1 MATFRRKRYKKYKS
15 RTKSRRNYTN
25 KRRGKKTLRGGGEV
39 EVNKVKELGRSILDY
54 MIPLTKN
61 IVDLYSKIPS
71 GTVVHR
77 DSYYYN
83 TIISSNVTPLA
94 SNLSLYITYVKENMV
109 TLFTAN
115 NATIN
120 KYISEF
126 EKNVEGYNETI
137 TNIRILFGDQDS
149 DYNIIKTIEEVS
161 AYISEI
167 QKLMYNIGMYINNE
181 TPTDNNINDFDITN
195 INDFDITK
203 LHDNSINLETMYEE
217 KKVKK
222 GMLRSLFRDRF

>member
-61 IVDLYSKIPS
+61 IVDLLYSKIPS
-71 GTVVHR
+71 GTVVHK
-77 DSYYYN
+77 DTDYYN
-83 TIISSNVTPLA
+83 TIISSKVTPMA

-120 KYISEF
+120 KYISDF

-137 TNIRILFGDQDS
+137 TNIRILFGDQDT

-181 TPTDNNINDFDITN
+181 TPTDNNINE
-195 INDFDITK
+195 FDITK

-222 GMLRSLFRDRF
+222 GMLRSLFWLGSK